1 MSEPLKPCPF
11 CGGKA
16 KIHME
21 HKRIGLTLWGRC
33 EKCLAETVDIVPK
46 MTWKVLKNAKSWRLK
61 HGTDGQR
68 VRNRRKKKPS
78 TWGKEREW
86 KLYI

>member
-33 EKCLAETVDIVPK
+33 EKCLAETAGYCPK
-46 MTWKVLKNAKSWRLK
+46 DDLELK